1 MLSGASVHVGDV
13 VKMKKAHPC
22 GSSEWEV
29 TRTGVDFVLKCC
41 GCGRFVMLN
50 RAKLEKAAKAVV
62 RSNQQPEK

>member
-50 RAKLEKAAKAVV
+50 HNKFEKAAKAVV
-62 RSNQQPEK
+62 SSKEQPTT